1 MAPFLLINTGEHKKL
16 YKEVKMRKL
25 SDFRKGFTLIEL
37 MVVVA
42 IIAILAAIAIPQYR
56 KFQLKSKTV
65 EAKEN
70 IGAIVT
76 AEESFAAENGQYAQC
91 SGAPTDKDGGTVVT
105 PGPTKHPW
113 HVKTPGG
120 GFDLIGFKP
129 AGDVYYV
136 YGVWQ
141 GAPAAASAS
150 GTSMAN
156 DVTQKAKTD
165 TTINNGTINNGVP
178 VKDGNVDITIAATG
192 DLDGDGIKA
201 GFYRDDEHTKINPDP
216 VDAGANEF

>member
-1 MAPFLLINTGEHKKL
+1 
-16 YKEVKMRKL
+16 MRKR
-25 SDFRKGFTLIEL
+25 SGFTLIEL

-56 KFQLKSKTV
+56 KFQLRSKTV

-76 AEESFAAENGQYAQC
+76 AEEGFAAEHGQYAQC
-91 SGAPTDKDGGTVVT
+91 SAAPWGVT

-113 HVKTPGG
+113 SVQTQGA

-136 YGVWQ
+136 YGVAS
-141 GAPAAASAS
+141 GAPQNPSPA

-156 DVTQKAKTD
+156 DATQYSTD
-165 TTINNGTINNGVP
+165 TSIDTNGNLQNGVP
-178 VKDGNVDITIAATG
+178 VTNNVDITIAATG

-216 VDAGANEF
+216 VDAGASEF

>member
-1 MAPFLLINTGEHKKL
+1 
-16 YKEVKMRKL
+16 MRKAN
-25 SDFRKGFTLIEL
+25 FRKGFTLIEL

-56 KFQLKSKTV
+56 KFQLKSKTA
-65 EAKEN
+65 EAKMN

-76 AEESFAAENGQYAQC
+76 AEESFAAENGQYVQC
-91 SGAPTDKDGGTVVT
+91 SAAPNGVT

-113 HVKTPGG
+113 SVKTPGA

-136 YGVWQ
+136 YGVKK
-141 GAPAAASAS
+141 GKPSAPASAGS
-150 GTSMAN
+150 DMNN
-156 DVTQKAKTD
+156 DATGFTTD
-165 TTINNGTINNGVP
+165 TYIATNGTIQNGVD
-178 VKDGNVDITIAATG
+178 VSNGTDITIAATG
-192 DLDGDGIKA
+192 DLDGDGTKA
-201 GFYRDDEHTKINPDP
+201 GFYRDDEETKIHPDP

>member
-1 MAPFLLINTGEHKKL
+1 
-16 YKEVKMRKL
+16 MRKL
-25 SDFRKGFTLIEL
+25 RDFRKGFTLIEL

-91 SGAPTDKDGGTVVT
+91 SAAPNGVN
-105 PGPTKHPW
+105 PGPTKHAW
-113 HVKTPGG
+113 SVANPGE

-136 YGVWQ
+136 YGVK
-141 GAPAAASAS
+141 GGGPSAPAAA
-150 GTSMAN
+150 GESMAN
-156 DVTQKAKTD
+156 DATTYTTDTSIDAKT
-165 TTINNGTINNGVP
+165 GTIQNGVT
-178 VKDGNVDITIAATG
+178 VHSGQVDITIAATG

-201 GFYRDDEHTKINPDP
+201 GFYRDDEHTRIKPDP
-216 VDAGANEF
+216 VDAGTNEF

>member
-1 MAPFLLINTGEHKKL
+1 
-16 YKEVKMRKL
+16 MRKR
-25 SDFRKGFTLIEL
+25 SGFTLIEL

-56 KFQLKSKTV
+56 KFQLRAKTV

-76 AEESFAAENGQYAQC
+76 AEESFAAEHGQYAQC
-91 SGAPTDKDGGTVVT
+91 SGAPTDKDGGNVVT

-113 HVKTPGG
+113 HVKTPGA

-136 YGVWQ
+136 YGVAK
-141 GAPAAASAS
+141 GKPKNPASA
-150 GTSMAN
+150 GNSMAN
-156 DVTQKAKTD
+156 DATQYSTD
-165 TTINNGTINNGVP
+165 TSIDSNGNIQSGVNITNNP
-178 VKDGNVDITIAATG
+178 DITIAATG
-192 DLDGDGIKA
+192 DLDGDGTKA

-216 VDAGANEF
+216 VDAGTNEF

>member
-1 MAPFLLINTGEHKKL
+1 
-16 YKEVKMRKL
+16 MRKL

-76 AEESFAAENGQYAQC
+76 AEESFAAEHGQYAQC
-91 SGAPTDKDGGTVVT
+91 SAAPTGVT
-105 PGPTKHPW
+105 PGPTKHAW
-113 HVKTPGG
+113 QVQTAGA

-136 YGVWQ
+136 YGVTE
-141 GAPAAASAS
+141 GAPQSPATS
-150 GTSMAN
+150 GNSMAN
-156 DVTQKAKTD
+156 DATTYDTD
-165 TTINNGTINNGVP
+165 TSIDTNGNIQNGVD
-178 VKDGNVDITIAATG
+178 VHDGQVDITIAATG

>member
-1 MAPFLLINTGEHKKL
+1 
-16 YKEVKMRKL
+16 MRKL

-76 AEESFAAENGQYAQC
+76 AEESFAAEHGQYAQC
-91 SGAPTDKDGGTVVT
+91 SAAPGVT
-105 PGPTKHPW
+105 PGPTKNPW
-113 HVKTPGG
+113 AVANPGQ

-136 YGVWQ
+136 YGVTA
-141 GAPAAASAS
+141 GAPATPAASGS
-150 GTSMAN
+150 SMAN
-156 DVTQKAKTD
+156 DATGYSTD
-165 TTINNGTINNGVP
+165 TSFSGGTISNGVT
-178 VKDGNVDITIAATG
+178 VSNNVDITIAATG

-201 GFYRDDEHTKINPDP
+201 GFYRDDEHTKITPDP

>member
-1 MAPFLLINTGEHKKL
+1 
-16 YKEVKMRKL
+16 MRRLK
-25 SDFRKGFTLIEL
+25 DFRKGFTLIEL

-76 AEESFAAENGQYAQC
+76 AEESFAAEHGQYAQC
-91 SGAPTDKDGGTVVT
+91 SAAPNGVT
-105 PGPTKHPW
+105 PNATKHPW
-113 HVKTPGG
+113 SVATAGA

-136 YGVWQ
+136 YGVKS
-141 GAPAAASAS
+141 GAPATASAS

-156 DVTQKAKTD
+156 DATAYDTD
-165 TTINNGTINNGVP
+165 TSINTDGTISNGVA
-178 VKDGNVDITIAATG
+178 VTGNVDITIAATG
-192 DLDGDGIKA
+192 DLDGDGVKA
-201 GFYRDDEHTKINPDP
+201 GFYRDDEHTKILPDP
-216 VDAGANEF
+216 VDAGSNEF

>member
-1 MAPFLLINTGEHKKL
+1 
-16 YKEVKMRKL
+16 MRKR
-25 SDFRKGFTLIEL
+25 SGFTLIEL

-56 KFQLKSKTV
+56 KFQLRSKTV

-76 AEESFAAENGQYAQC
+76 AEEGFAAEHGQYAQC
-91 SGAPTDKDGGTVVT
+91 SAAPWGVT

-113 HVKTPGG
+113 SVQTAGA

-136 YGVWQ
+136 YGVTA
-141 GAPAAASAS
+141 GAPQSPSPA

-156 DVTQKAKTD
+156 DATQYSTD
-165 TTINNGTINNGVP
+165 TSIDTNGNLQNGVA
-178 VKDGNVDITIAATG
+178 VTNNVDITIAATG
-192 DLDGDGIKA
+192 DLDGDKILA

-216 VDAGANEF
+216 VDAGASEF

>member
-1 MAPFLLINTGEHKKL
+1 LNKKNFL
-16 YKEVKMRKL
+16 KEVDMRKL

-42 IIAILAAIAIPQYR
+42 IVAILAAIAIPQYR

-76 AEESFAAENGQYAQC
+76 AEEAFSAENGLYAQC
-91 SGAPTDKDGGTVVT
+91 AAAPTGVT
-105 PGPTKHPW
+105 PDATKHQW
-113 HVKTPGG
+113 QVQAAGQ

-136 YGVWQ
+136 YAVKQ
-141 GAPAAASAS
+141 GAPVAAAGA
-150 GTSMAN
+150 GNSMAN
-156 DVTQKAKTD
+156 TAVGYATD
-165 TTINNGTINNGVP
+165 TYLDTTGQIVNGVT
-178 VKDGNVDITIAATG
+178 VSDGNDDITIAATG
-192 DLDGDGIKA
+192 DLDGNGVLA
-201 GFYRDDEHTKINPDP
+201 GFYRTDEETTIHPDP